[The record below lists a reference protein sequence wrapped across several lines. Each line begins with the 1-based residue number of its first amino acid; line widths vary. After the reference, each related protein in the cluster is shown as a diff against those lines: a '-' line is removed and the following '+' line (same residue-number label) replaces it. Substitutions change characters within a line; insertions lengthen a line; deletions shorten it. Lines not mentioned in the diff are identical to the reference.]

1 MNVREPDQTL
11 LSLKRQRKGKLAM
24 LVKLKKLVDL
34 YNKFKEQYPELTDA
48 LTQILSKI
56 LFPVQETVFS
66 ASDNQAVADFE
77 AECRAI
83 IEE

>member
-1 MNVREPDQTL
+1 
-11 LSLKRQRKGKLAM
+11 M

-56 LFPVQETVFS
+56 LFPVQETTFS